1 MHYLTFCVAGL
12 FVFDQNKK
20 LIEYKLFEKDAK
32 KIAEKLAKL
41 ENNESFPELE
51 ELKRKY
57 SLETSEEVSSFFKD
71 NMRSF
76 VGETGFI
83 KNEEELNRIIK
94 SNTKMMTIKN

>member
-51 ELKRKY
+51 ELM
-57 SLETSEEVSSFFKD
+57 
-71 NMRSF
+71 N
-76 VGETGFI
+76 
-83 KNEEELNRIIK
+83 
-94 SNTKMMTIKN
+94 